1 MRGVMRDVRW
11 LSLYVRDED
20 SKPDDIL
27 RDYFAACDTDVTESI
42 MTRLEQLPQVLISG
56 IFDMPSRI
64 AAFCTC

>member
-27 RDYFAACDTDVTESI
+27 RIYFAACDTDVTESI
-42 MTRLEQLPQVLISG
+42 MTRLELLPQVLQFG
-56 IFDMPSRI
+56 HL
-64 AAFCTC
+64 